1 MEHVNYTSI
10 SQLAADGN
18 SSANAAMILCCE
30 CGVAIQPN
38 PANMCVTCL
47 RNHVDITEN
56 IPKQAVLHF
65 CRNCERYLQPPNEW
79 VQAALESREL
89 LAVCLKKLKGL
100 KEVKLVDAGFI
111 WTEQHS
117 KRIKVKLT
125 VHGEISGGTVLQ
137 QVFIVEFTVQN
148 QMCTDCHRTE
158 AKDFWRCLVQVRQRA
173 ENKKTFYYLEQL
185 ILKYKAHENTLG
197 IKPEHGGL
205 DFYYVSENH
214 ARRMVDFLQTMVPA
228 KVTTSKRLI
237 SHDIH
242 SNNYNYKYSWSVEI
256 APVSKD
262 SAVCISKKL
271 RQQLGNI
278 SPVCLVN
285 RVSSNIHL
293 IDPLTGQIAELT
305 TQVYFRAPFEAICNP
320 KQLVEYV
327 VMDIDVIHEKDRKCY
342 PGQGMLSNKHAL
354 CDVWVVRTSEL
365 GINDNPIHTRS
376 HLGHLLK
383 VGDSVMGYNTG
394 EANINDPEFDKL
406 PSHLIPDVILVR
418 KHYDRQTRLSQ
429 RLWKIKHLADEKTD
443 ERSKYDYHEF
453 LDDIEENPD
462 IRGHINIYRDS
473 KKPLPIEVQ
482 PSAGDVPQI
491 TLAEMLE
498 DMTLDCADDE
508 MGDGSEQPDAAEL
521 PEPQL

>member
-1 MEHVNYTSI
+1 MDQDYEGVSPLGGGDMI
-10 SQLAADGN
+10 KSGV
-18 SSANAAMILCCE
+18 ANTMILCCE
-30 CGVAIQPN
+30 CGVPIQSN

-79 VQAALESREL
+79 IQASLESREL

-125 VHGEISGGTVLQ
+125 VHGQITGGTVLQ
-137 QVFIVEFTVQN
+137 QVFVVEFTVQN
-148 QMCTDCHRTE
+148 QMCNDCHRTE

-185 ILKYKAHENTLG
+185 ILKHKAHENTLG

-205 DFYYVSENH
+205 DFFYANENH
-214 ARRMVDFLQTMVPA
+214 ARRMVDFLQTMVPG

-242 SNNYNYKYSWSVEI
+242 SNNYNYKYNWSYEI

-262 SAVCISKKL
+262 SAVCLSKKL
-271 RQQLGNI
+271 RHQLGNL

-285 RVSSNIHL
+285 RVSSSIHL
-293 IDPLTGQIAELT
+293 IDPLTAQIAELT
-305 TQVYFRAPFEAICNP
+305 SQVYFRAPFEAICNP

-327 VMDIDVIHEKDRKCY
+327 VMDIDVIMEKDRKTY
-342 PGQGMLSNKHAL
+342 PGQGQISFKHAL
-354 CDVWVVRTSEL
+354 CDIWVVRSSEL

-394 EANINDPEFDKL
+394 EANINDPEFEKL
-406 PSHLIPDVILVR
+406 SPEQVPDVILVR

-429 RLWKIKHLADEKTD
+429 RLWKIKHLAAEATD
-443 ERSKYDYHEF
+443 ERSKHDYHEF
-453 LDDIEENPD
+453 LDDLEDHED
-462 IRGHINIYRDS
+462 LRGQINIYRDS
-473 KKPLPIEVQ
+473 NKTAPIDLQ
-482 PSAGDVPQI
+482 PGGSDVPQI
-491 TLAEMLE
+491 NLEEMME
-498 DMTLDCADDE
+498 DMTLECADDE
-508 MGDGSEQPDAAEL
+508 MGEEEGSEET
-521 PEPQL
+521 EPQL